1 MARLNE
7 KDLLLLSDGK
17 TTSLGPEG
25 GMGRA
30 YLGGKF
36 TENPN
41 DYIQVSIYDT
51 NENFLESSV
60 VGLDDYLY
68 NDGKLKLKTGTILR
82 KMGYDRG
89 RYVVKYNFF
98 RRLAGSYQNILVDS
112 NNNRYFGDYLVDEET
127 GKITDP
133 SDNRMYLKEYKYYI
147 HEISPS
153 RREVRLAPQRI
164 SDSEYIEDF
173 YELQTELKR
182 MESNGTIGFV
192 GDTNDKGDSLQMEY
206 VINENVAG
214 SQDNS
219 FPDEVINGTLVLHNV
234 FSQPLKTHSLT
245 TAEGEEEETTPD
257 PTYPAGTG
265 AVPGTT
271 VTDIQPGTTY
281 DEWTWYYFARGAEN
295 DQGVMVGTWPA
306 VGWFK
311 DTNEDG
317 WEYYRGYANMG
328 HSYTYVP
335 EDEWPPEE

>member
-7 KDLLLLSDGK
+7 KDLSLLSEGK
-17 TTSLGPEG
+17 TTSMQGAG
-25 GMGRA
+25 WA

-68 NDGKLKLKTGTILR
+68 EDDKLKLKTGTILR

-112 NNNRYFGDYLVDEET
+112 NNNRYFGDYSVDDET
-127 GKITDP
+127 GIIRDVDGK
-133 SDNRMYLKEYKYYI
+133 RVHLKEYKYYI

-182 MESNGTIGFV
+182 IESNGTIRFV

-206 VINENVAG
+206 VDVDTGTRDPFKN
-214 SQDNS
+214 
-219 FPDEVINGTLVLHNV
+219 FPTQIANGQLVLHNV

-245 TAEGEEEETTPD
+245 TTEGGEAEETTPD
-257 PTYPAGTG
+257 PTYPVGTG
-265 AVPGTT
+265 SVPGTS
-271 VTDIQPGTTY
+271 VSLINIPTTF
-281 DEWTWYYFARGAEN
+281 DDWDWYYFARGTEN
-295 DQGVMVGTWPA
+295 EAGLRVGTWPA

-311 DTNEDG
+311 DPNEDG
-317 WEYYRGYANMG
+317 WYYNRNTYNQG
-328 HSYTYVP
+328 HTITFVP
-335 EDEWPPEE
+335 ADEWPPEE

>member
-7 KDLLLLSDGK
+7 KDLSLLSEGK
-17 TTSLGPEG
+17 TTSMQGAG
-25 GMGRA
+25 WA

-68 NDGKLKLKTGTILR
+68 DDDKLKLKTGTIVR
-82 KMGYDRG
+82 KIVYDRG

-112 NNNRYFGDYLVDEET
+112 NNNRYFGDYSVDDET
-127 GKITDP
+127 GIIRDVDGK
-133 SDNRMYLKEYKYYI
+133 RVHLKEYKYYI

-164 SDSEYIEDF
+164 GDSEYNADF

-182 MESNGTIGFV
+182 MESNGTIRFV
-192 GDTNDKGDSLQMEY
+192 GDAADKGDSLQMEY

-214 SQDNS
+214 SQYNS
-219 FPDEVINGTLVLHNV
+219 FPTQITNGQLVLHNV
-234 FSQPLKTHSLT
+234 FSQPLKTYSPA
-245 TAEGEEEETTPD
+245 TAVTESEGVSD
-257 PTYPAGTG
+257 PIHPSGLG
-265 AVPGTT
+265 AVPSTT
-271 VTDIQPGTTY
+271 VFNIDDITVVEDWEWGYFKRGSDHGPDDATY
-281 DEWTWYYFARGAEN
+281 
-295 DQGVMVGTWPA
+295 PA
-306 VGWFK
+306 VGWFE
-311 DTNEDG
+311 DSNGDG
-317 WEYYRGYANMG
+317 W
-328 HSYTYVP
+328 SYTKATGAADAIFTFVP
-335 EDEWPPEE
+335 ADEFPPDV